1 MWEGICKLARD
12 LSPETDS
19 RGMLILDLQPP
30 ELWENVSAVYATLS
44 MVLVTVAQE
53 DRDML
58 YILLLPQHC
67 GNYEITHSLLTV
79 AGSFMHKR
87 E

>member
-1 MWEGICKLARD
+1 
-12 LSPETDS
+12 
-19 RGMLILDLQPP
+19 
-30 ELWENVSAVYATLS
+30 